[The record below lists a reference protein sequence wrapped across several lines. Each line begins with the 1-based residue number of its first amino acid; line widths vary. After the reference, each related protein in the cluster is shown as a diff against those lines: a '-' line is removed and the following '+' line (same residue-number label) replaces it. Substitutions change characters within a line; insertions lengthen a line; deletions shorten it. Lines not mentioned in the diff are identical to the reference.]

1 MAYIISVA
9 REIIMYSLR
18 CISSRIGIDNEY
30 QSSQEDIF
38 ILGRRYYLDNDGTI
52 ERQDDS
58 GTPISFLSHLLCK
71 EPRLSPEIL
80 LDILTRLN
88 FTYRTRF
95 TPIPRA
101 QDGPSPTIF
110 INIFRDNIVNTVESL
125 FLNPDCFSTDIG
137 WGCMIRT
144 GQSLLGNA
152 LQVANLGRSFRVR
165 LPLATDS
172 NFDRER
178 KIIGWFQDVPD
189 APFSVHKFVQAGVE
203 LSGMSPGEW
212 FGPAPTSRSIKKLV
226 SDFPECGIDSCIISI
241 SSGDIPGSE
250 VDSIFDADKDSTILF
265 LFGVKL
271 GVNSVNQRYRKEI
284 VRMLESKYSVGI
296 SGGSPSSSLYFFG
309 HLGSKLLFFDP
320 HRPQPSLRP
329 ENFDSCHTSNY
340 GTLEFSPLDPSMLV
354 GFLIRGQDEWMDW
367 KADIRDLQ
375 IINVLD
381 KRTDDSG
388 LLYGDYRLESMQ
400 SRELLPK
407 ENDETSSASSASIGE
422 SFIDI
427 ARIYKDYDRQ
437 QSPSRDDNFQTV
449 DYTSQNVLVLG
460 ENDTIA
466 NCGMTH
472 FEIEHVPV
480 EQEHEVLE

>member
-1 MAYIISVA
+1 
-9 REIIMYSLR
+9 MYSLR

-30 QSSQEDIF
+30 QPAQDDIF
-38 ILGRRYYLDNDGTI
+38 ILGRRYHLDNDGTI
-52 ERQDDS
+52 ERQDNS
-58 GTPISFLSHLLCK
+58 GKPVSFLTHLLCK
-71 EPRLSPEIL
+71 EPHLSPEIL
-80 LDILTRLN
+80 LDIFTRLN

-101 QDGPSPTIF
+101 QNGPSPTVF
-110 INIFRDNIVNTVESL
+110 VNIFRDNIVNTVESL

-152 LQVANLGRSFRVR
+152 IQLANLGRSFRVR

-172 NFDRER
+172 NFDKERE
-178 KIIGWFQDVPD
+178 IIGWFQDVPD
-189 APFSVHKFVQAGVE
+189 VPFSVHKFVQAGVE

-212 FGPAPTSRSIKKLV
+212 FGPAPTARSIKKLV
-226 SDFPECGIDSCIISI
+226 SDFPECGIDACIISV

-284 VRMLESKYSVGI
+284 VRILESKYSVGI

-309 HLGSKLLFFDP
+309 HWGNKLLYFDP
-320 HRPQPSLRP
+320 HRPQPSLHS

-340 GTLEFSPLDPSMLV
+340 GTLDLSQLDPSMLV
-354 GFLIRGQDEWMDW
+354 GFLIQGQDEWMDW
-367 KADIRDLQ
+367 KVDIRDLQ

-381 KRTDDSG
+381 KRFDDSDF
-388 LLYGDYRLESMQ
+388 LCKDYRLESIQ
-400 SRELLPK
+400 SQESLPK
-407 ENDETSSASSASIGE
+407 ENDETDSASSASLGE
-422 SFIDI
+422 SFVDI
-427 ARIYKDYDRQ
+427 AKIYKGYGLQ
-437 QSPSRDDNFQTV
+437 QSPTGDDNFQTI
-449 DYTSQNVLVLG
+449 DYKNQKVLVLD
-460 ENDTIA
+460 ENDTVG
-466 NCGMTH
+466 NCAVTH

-480 EQEHEVLE
+480 EQEHDVPE